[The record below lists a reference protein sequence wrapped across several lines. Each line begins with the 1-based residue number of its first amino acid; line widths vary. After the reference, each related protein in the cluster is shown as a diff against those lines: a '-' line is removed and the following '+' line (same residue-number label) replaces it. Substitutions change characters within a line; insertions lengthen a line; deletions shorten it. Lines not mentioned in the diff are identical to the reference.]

1 MSKGPEDLNQE
12 SLILKAREM
21 TAEEESGDELPPMKG
36 IFFGGSDVAVE
47 SQSLAE
53 PPLDETIKFEDLP
66 IIWQEHINQRK
77 AGGFLRADKNIFT
90 KQELLRAS
98 SAETSFTPSAIVD
111 KVFARINK
119 EKIDF
124 VDLPPA
130 WQERLKNEN
139 TFGNF
144 TVEYLKKLGALD
156 KDIVK
161 IKADAE
167 AKKVAGLKKDIQTT
181 AKSFAELE
189 KAGQAFLKS
198 ATKESMSEKPATEV
212 LVKKSWGSKFRGWL
226 GF

>member
-47 SQSLAE
+47 SQSPAE

-189 KAGQAFLKS
+189 KAGQSFMSTLI
-198 ATKESMSEKPATEV
+198 KEKEREMEQIPVA
-212 LVKKSWGSKFRGWL
+212 KKSWRGKFKSWFR
-226 GF
+226 F